1 MIEILDFFA
10 QLWPS
15 GNDRHRRW
23 QRLGLVLG
31 LALFAIAAL
40 LVVLFEFTAK

>member
-15 GNDRHRRW
+15 GNDRHRSW

-31 LALFAIAAL
+31 LAFFAIAAF
-40 LVVLFEFTAK
+40 LVVLFELAAK